1 MTIPVI
7 GLDRDGTINQDIGLT
22 EEGVPPYCIKPE
34 QFKPIPGSLEAVK
47 MIRDKGYD
55 VIILTNQSG
64 IQRGVMDAVDVD
76 IVNNYMLK
84 LLGDIGCKSI
94 NGLYYSTTPF
104 KDDPYRKP
112 NIGMFKR
119 ASAEIG
125 VDWTNGVYVGD
136 KITDLKAAMKAKAKP
151 VLVRTGYGEET
162 TKKLNTFANK
172 DLKKRTEIFDDLSKF
187 AHSLVDLS

>member
-1 MTIPVI
+1 
-7 GLDRDGTINQDIGLT
+7 
-22 EEGVPPYCIKPE
+22 
-34 QFKPIPGSLEAVK
+34 
-47 MIRDKGYD
+47 
-55 VIILTNQSG
+55 
-64 IQRGVMDAVDVD
+64 
-76 IVNNYMLK
+76 
-84 LLGDIGCKSI
+84 
-94 NGLYYSTTPF
+94 
-104 KDDPYRKP
+104 
-112 NIGMFKR
+112 MFKR

-125 VDWTNGVYVGD
+125 VEWTNGVYVGD